1 MYKIEGFVETI
12 SSDGSFTIRGEDGY
26 CLEKDGKK
34 YNVFWKDA
42 SVDDNK
48 SKDGHKHIEV
58 FVCNPS
64 SLLKTPIDGRQWEYQ
79 TLVTAKVNHQ
89 KVIVELK
96 DDFDKNK
103 YEPEQPLE
111 IQKVTLK

>member
-12 SSDGSFTIRGEDGY
+12 SSDGSFTIRGGDGY

-34 YNVFWKDA
+34 YNVFWK
-42 SVDDNK
+42 VDSANGDK
-48 SKDGHKHIEV
+48 PCEPVAESEG
-58 FVCNPS
+58 
-64 SLLKTPIDGRQWEYQ
+64 LKVPNDWRQWEYQ
-79 TLVTAKVNHQ
+79 MLVTAKVNHQ

-96 DDFDKNK
+96 DDFDKSVYDPK
-103 YEPEQPLE
+103 QPLE